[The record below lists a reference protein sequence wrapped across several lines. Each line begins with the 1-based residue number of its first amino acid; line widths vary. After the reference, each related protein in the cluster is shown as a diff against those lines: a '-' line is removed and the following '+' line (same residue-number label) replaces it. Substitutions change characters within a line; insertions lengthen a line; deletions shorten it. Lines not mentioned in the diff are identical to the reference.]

1 MLSVPPDM
9 GRDGFMNEVRKTA
22 EIKSLDDLLKMR
34 LAIPGYQRP
43 YKWTKKNMADLLEDI
58 EKAIEHSTRV
68 SHPESGHDAF
78 KYRIGTIILH
88 RNEKSKV
95 YDIVDGQQRIISLLL
110 IRRYLD
116 NSKKTKFINVNLS
129 NRQTQANL
137 STNYTFIKDWFK
149 LKREGRDAVLRA
161 FSDLLE
167 VVVITVRETSEAFQ
181 LFDSQNSRGKEL
193 DPPDLLKAYHLREM
207 KGYLFEMQ
215 RAVMKWEAVAPSDI
229 KELFGKYLFP
239 IINWTDRNKSVPFTA
254 QEIDTFKGIQDTSEY
269 AYAARA
275 RKSMPS
281 FQITEP
287 FIAGDDFFSMVDHYL
302 ALLTYLR
309 DSIKEDAARFSELN
323 DILENSD
330 WVKSVGFKY
339 AKTLFWCALLSYYD
353 RFRNLDEQAVKKL
366 FTWAFMLRVDM
377 EYLGFD
383 SVNRYAVGIEGAYT
397 NTYPIFSIINHA
409 RVHTTI
415 SNLTIFIIRNP
426 DSAKSAKWDELY
438 CQLKKI
444 NQV

>member
-1 MLSVPPDM
+1 MS
-9 GRDGFMNEVRKTA
+9 EVKETA
-22 EIKSLDDLLKMR
+22 EIKSLTELLKMK
-34 LAIPGYQRP
+34 LAIPSYQRP
-43 YKWTKKNMADLLEDI
+43 YKWTKKNVADLLEDI
-58 EKAIEHSTRV
+58 SKAVEQDKDN
-68 SHPESGHDAF
+68 SGF

-88 RNEKSKV
+88 WDTKKKV

-110 IRRYLD
+110 IRRYLS
-116 NSKKTKFINVNLS
+116 NSKGTSQFIRLNLS
-129 NRQTQANL
+129 NKQTQANL
-137 STNYTFIKDWFK
+137 AANYMFIQDWFR
-149 LKREGRDAVLRA
+149 LRRGSRERILQA

-167 VVVITVRETSEAFQ
+167 VVVITVKETSEAFQ

-193 DPPDLLKAYHLREM
+193 DPHDLLKAYHLREM

-215 RAVMKWEAVAPSDI
+215 RAVTKWEAVVPSDI

-239 IINWTDRNKSVPFTA
+239 IIKWADRDRSIPFTA

-269 AYAARA
+269 AYAART

-287 FIAGDDFFSMVDHYL
+287 FIAGDDFFSMVDYYL
-302 ALLTYLR
+302 ALLAYLR
-309 DSIKEDAARFSELN
+309 NSIMEDAEQFSELN
-323 DILENSD
+323 TILEND
-330 WVKSVGFKY
+330 EWLKSVGFKY
-339 AKTLFWCALLSYYD
+339 AKTLFECALLCYYD

-377 EYLGFD
+377 ENLGFD
-383 SVNRYAVGIEGAYT
+383 SVNRYAVGIDGAYT

-409 RVHTTI
+409 RIHTDI
-415 SNLTIFIIRNP
+415 SNLTISVIREP
-426 DSAKSAKWDELY
+426 DEAKSTKWNDLY

>member
-1 MLSVPPDM
+1 MKLAVPD
-9 GRDGFMNEVRKTA
+9 
-22 EIKSLDDLLKMR
+22 
-34 LAIPGYQRP
+34 YQRP
-43 YKWTKKNMADLLEDI
+43 YKWTKKNVADLLEDI
-58 EKAIEHSTRV
+58 SKTID
-68 SHPESGHDAF
+68 HDQDGGGF

-88 RNEKSKV
+88 WNTKKKV

-110 IRRYLD
+110 IRRYLS
-116 NSKKTKFINVNLS
+116 NSKGASQFIRLNLS
-129 NRQTQANL
+129 NKQTQANL
-137 STNYTFIKDWFK
+137 AANYTFIQDWFR
-149 LKREGRDAVLRA
+149 LRRGSRERILQA

-167 VVVITVRETSEAFQ
+167 VVVITVKETSEAFQ

-193 DPPDLLKAYHLREM
+193 DPHDLLKAYHLREM

-215 RAVMKWEAVAPSDI
+215 RAVTKWEAVAPAEI

-239 IINWTDRNKSVPFTA
+239 IIKWADRDKSIPFTA

-269 AYAARA
+269 AYAART

-287 FIAGDDFFSMVDHYL
+287 FIAGDDFFSMVDYYL

-309 DSIKEDAARFSELN
+309 SSIMEDAAKFSELN
-323 DILENSD
+323 AILENSE
-330 WVKSVGFKY
+330 WLKSVGFKY
-339 AKTLFWCALLSYYD
+339 AKTLFECALLCYYD

-377 EYLGFD
+377 ENLGFD
-383 SVNRYAVGIEGAYT
+383 SVNRYAIGVDGAYT
-397 NTYPIFSIINHA
+397 NIYPIFSIINHA
-409 RVHTTI
+409 RIHTDI
-415 SNLTIFIIRNP
+415 SNLTISVIREP
-426 DSAKSAKWDELY
+426 DGAKSTKWNELY
-438 CQLKKI
+438 YQLKKM

>member
-1 MLSVPPDM
+1 MS
-9 GRDGFMNEVRKTA
+9 EVRETA
-22 EIKSLDDLLKMR
+22 EIKSLTELLKMN
-34 LAIPGYQRP
+34 LAIPNYQRP
-43 YKWTKKNMADLLEDI
+43 YKWTKKNIADLLEDI
-58 EKAIEHSTRV
+58 SKAVDHGKDSNEY
-68 SHPESGHDAF
+68 

-88 RNEKSKV
+88 WNTKSKV

-110 IRRYLD
+110 IRRYLM
-116 NSKKTKFINVNLS
+116 NCKGASQFISMNLT
-129 NRQTQANL
+129 NKQTQANL
-137 STNYTFIKDWFK
+137 AANYTFIQDWF
-149 LKREGRDAVLRA
+149 RLRRGSGERILQA

-167 VVVITVRETSEAFQ
+167 VVVITVKETSEAFQ

-193 DPPDLLKAYHLREM
+193 DPHDLLKAYHLREM

-215 RAVMKWEAVAPSDI
+215 RAVTKWEAVAPAEI

-239 IINWTDRNKSVPFTA
+239 IIKWADRDKSIPFTA
-254 QEIDTFKGIQDTSEY
+254 LEIDTFKGIQDTSEY
-269 AYAARA
+269 AYAART

-287 FIAGDDFFSMVDHYL
+287 FIAGDDFFSMVDYYL

-309 DSIKEDAARFSELN
+309 SSIMEDATKFSELN
-323 DILENSD
+323 AILENIE
-330 WVKSVGFKY
+330 WLKSVGFKY
-339 AKTLFWCALLSYYD
+339 AKTLFECALLCYYD

-377 EYLGFD
+377 ENLGFD
-383 SVNRYAVGIEGAYT
+383 SVNRYAVGVDGAYT

-409 RVHTTI
+409 RIHTDI
-415 SNLTIFIIRNP
+415 SNLTISVIREPNE
-426 DSAKSAKWDELY
+426 AKSAKWNDLY
-438 CQLKKI
+438 YQLKKI